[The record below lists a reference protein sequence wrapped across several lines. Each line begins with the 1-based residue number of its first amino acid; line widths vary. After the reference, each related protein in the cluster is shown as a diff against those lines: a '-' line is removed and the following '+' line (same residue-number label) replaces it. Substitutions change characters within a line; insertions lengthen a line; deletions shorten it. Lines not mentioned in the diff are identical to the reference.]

1 VAEAE
6 AWVRQRP
13 GDMRGYLTAARARSL
28 NHEPAQALA
37 HLERAIEVAPDSI
50 APRAMLARF
59 YEHEKR
65 NAEAEKAWA
74 AAVARFPGHNG
85 LAFDLANCRERLGDV
100 AGAEA
105 AVGDVLRREP
115 ENPTALNFLGYLW
128 ADHGRNL
135 EQAVDMITRALAQ
148 EPENGAF
155 IDSLGWAYFRLG
167 RLGEARLQLERA
179 ARLTRGDAVVLE
191 HLGDVYNEMRL
202 KDLAKEQYR
211 LSLAADPA
219 NTRLKAK
226 LDGLR

>member
-1 VAEAE
+1 VLRRPRGRCREGAEAHAPSLARRPRGAGRHGGPAGRAREGPQAVAEAE

-115 ENPTALNFLGYLW
+115 ENPTALNFL
-128 ADHGRNL
+128 
-135 EQAVDMITRALAQ
+135 
-148 EPENGAF
+148 
-155 IDSLGWAYFRLG
+155 
-167 RLGEARLQLERA
+167 
-179 ARLTRGDAVVLE
+179 
-191 HLGDVYNEMRL
+191 
-202 KDLAKEQYR
+202 
-211 LSLAADPA
+211 
-219 NTRLKAK
+219 
-226 LDGLR
+226 